1 MDQKM
6 FRKENWK
13 KKQLFKSNMHINLTK
28 YNTD

>member
-1 MDQKM
+1 MDQKI

-13 KKQLFKSNMHINLTK
+13 KKQLFKSNMHIYLTK